1 LFKIGQ
7 NSAAELSG
15 HSTFYSALFYLCGR
29 TIGQF
34 AVTLKNWREKI
45 GIIKQLYAFLKLW
58 FILRCHI
65 LIQEVIKM
73 VVLPDKPAVVALIDS
88 EKVNLFLSCD
98 SNIINAGSDL
108 LFNEYV
114 TTVAATVYRKV

>member
-1 LFKIGQ
+1 
-7 NSAAELSG
+7 
-15 HSTFYSALFYLCGR
+15 
-29 TIGQF
+29 
-34 AVTLKNWREKI
+34 
-45 GIIKQLYAFLKLW
+45 
-58 FILRCHI
+58 
-65 LIQEVIKM
+65 M